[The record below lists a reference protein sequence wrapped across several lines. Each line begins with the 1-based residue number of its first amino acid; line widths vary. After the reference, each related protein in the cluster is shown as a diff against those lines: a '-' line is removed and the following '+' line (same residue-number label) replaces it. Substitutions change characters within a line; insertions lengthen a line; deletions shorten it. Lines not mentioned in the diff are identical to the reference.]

1 LYGLAD
7 ASDLNKDA
15 RGMNKSFDQQS
26 PSDAPPRREP
36 LPWEEPK
43 PALDDPRAPERV
55 RDLLASPTYRQADKD
70 LEFLDSDD
78 TRGVRL
84 QIDYLK
90 PELELRNRG
99 VEHTIVVFGSTRI
112 REPAAAQRRVDEL
125 RELVR
130 AAPGDEELQRLLE
143 IAQRLNA
150 RSRYYDVARE
160 LGRLVGQ
167 CRSGGFDCRLLLMTG
182 GGPGVMEAANRG
194 THDVGAPSIGL
205 NISLPREQFP
215 NPYMSPELCFRFHYF
230 AMRKLHFLLRARALV
245 AFPGGYGT
253 LDEVFETLTL
263 VQTRTIPP
271 VPVVLVGEQYWRRA
285 VDLDFLVDEGMIER
299 EDRELFW
306 FAESAEDIW
315 RSILAWHERRGTPL
329 LSPCAPQP

>member
-1 LYGLAD
+1 
-7 ASDLNKDA
+7 
-15 RGMNKSFDQQS
+15 MNKSFDRQS
-26 PSDAPPRREP
+26 PSEAPPRREP
-36 LPWEEPK
+36 LPWEVPK
-43 PALDDPRAPERV
+43 PAVDDPHAPERV

-70 LEFLDSDD
+70 LDFLDSDD

-90 PELELRNRG
+90 PELELRRRG

-112 REPAAAQRRVDEL
+112 REPAAAERRV
-125 RELVR
+125 RELQELAR
-130 AAPGDEELQRLLE
+130 AAPGDEELVRLLA
-143 IAQRLNA
+143 IAERLHA
-150 RSRYYDVARE
+150 KSRYYDVARE
-160 LGRLVGQ
+160 LGRLVGE
-167 CRSGGFDCRLLLMTG
+167 CRSDSFDCRLLLMTG

-194 THDVGAPSIGL
+194 AHDVGAPSVGL

-271 VPVVLVGEQYWRRA
+271 VPVVLVGEDYWRRA
-285 VDLDFLVDEGMIER
+285 IDFDFLVDEGAIER
-299 EDRELFW
+299 EDRELFC
-306 FAESAEDIW
+306 FAESAEEIW
-315 RSILAWHERRGTPL
+315 RSILAWHERRGSPL
-329 LSPCAPQP
+329 LSPCAEQP

>member
-1 LYGLAD
+1 M
-7 ASDLNKDA
+7 S
-15 RGMNKSFDQQS
+15 KSFDRQTS
-26 PSDAPPRREP
+26 AEAPPRREP
-36 LPWEEPK
+36 LPWETPK
-43 PALDDPRAPERV
+43 AAVDDPHAPERV
-55 RDLLASPTYRQADKD
+55 RALLASPTYRQADKD
-70 LEFLDSDD
+70 LDFLDSDD

-90 PELELRNRG
+90 PELELRSRG

-112 REPAAAQRRVDEL
+112 HEPAAAQRKVHEL
-125 RELVR
+125 EERLR
-130 AAPGDEELQRLLE
+130 AAPDDEDLARRLA
-143 IAQRLNA
+143 IAERLYSK
-150 RSRYYDVARE
+150 SRYYDAARE

-167 CRSGGFDCRLLLMTG
+167 CRTDTFDCRLLLMTG

-194 THDVGAPSIGL
+194 AHDVGAPSVGL

-215 NPYMSPELCFRFHYF
+215 NPYLSPELCFRFHYF

-271 VPVVLVGEQYWRRA
+271 VPVVLVGEEYWRRV
-285 VDLDFLVDEGMIER
+285 VDFDFLVDEGVIER

-315 RSILAWHERRGTPL
+315 QSILTWHEKHGSPL

>member
-1 LYGLAD
+1 MSKPVD
-7 ASDLNKDA
+7 
-15 RGMNKSFDQQS
+15 RVS
-26 PSDAPPRREP
+26 PSEAPPRREP

-43 PALDDPRAPERV
+43 PALDDPHAPERV
-55 RDLLASPTYRQADKD
+55 RELLASPTYRQADKD
-70 LEFLDSDD
+70 LEFLDSED

-90 PELELRNRG
+90 PELELRRRG

-112 REPAAAQRRVDEL
+112 REPIAAGRRV
-125 RELVR
+125 RELQELLR
-130 AAPGDEELQRLLE
+130 AAPDDIELERLLA
-143 IAQRLNA
+143 IAERLQA
-150 RSRYYDVARE
+150 KSRYYDVARE
-160 LGRLVGQ
+160 LGRLVGE
-167 CRSGGFDCRLLLMTG
+167 CRSDDFDCRLLLMTG
-182 GGPGVMEAANRG
+182 GGPGMMEAANRG
-194 THDVGAPSIGL
+194 AYDVGAPSIGL
-205 NISLPREQFP
+205 NIALPREQFP
-215 NPYMSPELCFRFHYF
+215 NPYMSTELCFRFHYF

-285 VDLDFLVDEGMIER
+285 VDFDFLVDEGVIER

-306 FAESAEDIW
+306 FAESAEDVW
-315 RSILAWHERRGTPL
+315 QSILAWHERRGSPL
-329 LSPCAPQP
+329 LTPCGPTL